1 MKTTRNIFV
10 LAAAVIAAA
19 VVWGLA
25 TTRRQSVAV
34 TVPLKSE
41 WQDLSPGVGEPFR
54 RVQFVDSDHGWG
66 ITTHS
71 LWKTEDGG
79 HSWLEVR
86 RAPNEQVL
94 RMKMQGIL
102 ERIQFLNP
110 REGWLLE
117 GDHLLR
123 TTNAGA
129 TWEQKDF
136 KNVIVRSFR
145 FLDQNT
151 GWAVGERL
159 FHPVRAGDVE
169 RWSGVIFATSDGG
182 STWHE
187 VETPAYLGNSMDK
200 NWRLLDVWPVSSKS
214 IWVAGDLIL
223 HSDDGGRQ
231 WKEIHI
237 QPRNEVY
244 GNTVSVEFSDASL
257 GWITTDQGNRYLLTS
272 DGGVTWELRSAPT
285 ESLSFADLTYI
296 NAREAWGVGRG
307 IYHSGDGG
315 ISWVRVGDGKY
326 NSIEYVRRSNILL
339 AAGDGVVSYKL

>member
-1 MKTTRNIFV
+1 
-10 LAAAVIAAA
+10 
-19 VVWGLA
+19 
-25 TTRRQSVAV
+25 
-34 TVPLKSE
+34 
-41 WQDLSPGVGEPFR
+41 
-54 RVQFVDSDHGWG
+54 
-66 ITTHS
+66 
-71 LWKTEDGG
+71 
-79 HSWLEVR
+79 
-86 RAPNEQVL
+86 
-94 RMKMQGIL
+94 MQGIL

-159 FHPVRAGDVE
+159 SHPVRAGDVE
-169 RWSGVIFATSDGG
+169 RWSGVIFATGDSG

-187 VETPAYLGNSMDK
+187 MPTRVDASRSTDT
-200 NWRLLDVWPVSSKS
+200 NWRLLDVWPVSSQS
-214 IWVAGDLIL
+214 IWVVGDVIL
-223 HSDDGGRQ
+223 HSDDGGKL

-244 GNTVSVEFSDASL
+244 GKTVSIEFSDANV
-257 GWITTDQGNRYLLTS
+257 GWITTNQGSRYLFTS
-272 DGGVTWELRSAPT
+272 DGGTTWELRSAPA

-296 NAREAWGVGRG
+296 NPKEAWGVGRG
-307 IYHSGDGG
+307 IYHSKDGG
-315 ISWVRVGDGKY
+315 KSWVRVSDGKY
-326 NSIEYVRRSNILL
+326 NSIEYVRQTNVLL
-339 AAGDGVVSYKL
+339 AAGDGVVTYKL